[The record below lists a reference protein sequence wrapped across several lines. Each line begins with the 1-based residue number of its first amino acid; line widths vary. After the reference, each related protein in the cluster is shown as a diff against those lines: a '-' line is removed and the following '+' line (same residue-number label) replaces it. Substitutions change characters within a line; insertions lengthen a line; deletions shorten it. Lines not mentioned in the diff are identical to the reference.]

1 MPQDFDRPGCLIL
14 HCRHF
19 RLIPG
24 RLSYLSHA
32 LSKLNDWL
40 FILVRRTLASSPVLF
55 PQASVAERDYSRSR
69 LFANKGAPYGNISL
83 DCERFIRSR

>member
-1 MPQDFDRPGCLIL
+1 MGIPFVLIVA
-14 HCRHF
+14 
-19 RLIPG
+19 
-24 RLSYLSHA
+24 A

-40 FILVRRTLASSPVLF
+40 FVLVRRTLASSSALF

-69 LFANKGAPYGNISL
+69 LFASNGAPYGNISL